1 MVILQKCNDREGQKP
16 LFTLAPICYEKKAN
30 ILLEALW
37 PLDIKEKLWKT
48 TQNNVIDIESSGL
61 GFKWLLDQMY
71 YFC

>member
-1 MVILQKCNDREGQKP
+1 MIERVKS
-16 LFTLAPICYEKKAN
+16 LFLHWRQFVTKKKTN
-30 ILLEALW
+30 ILLEAFW